1 MNKDRVSPQKYQ
13 PVTCFFHKGTL
24 RLVFLAVWLIPWIG
38 RAQSLEGP
46 EKVYVHLDRT
56 FFAVGETIWLKGY
69 VENAL
74 PAADTSRFLYVELLD
89 GEKGESVLRGKIRR
103 DADGFAGHV
112 DLPETLQGGKYMLR
126 AYTRWQLNWPE
137 DRMFHVPV
145 MVFDGKTVSEPAQ
158 DDGIDVSF
166 YPEGGRFFNWE
177 YASVGFKAMAPDG
190 RSVPLQGALFNDLG
204 KRVCD
209 VRTEHAGMGLF
220 GFTPEAGRHYRLVD
234 EVSGRA
240 WDLPEASSDGATLQ
254 VRRVGDRF
262 AVRVINRTGGIVCL
276 QAIQAGKRIP
286 LGEIDDVSRTEHIRV
301 QSGGFLKFMLLD
313 PQGLILSER
322 AVYVEEPSATASL
335 SIDGGA
341 PVYEPRQ
348 KWNVR
353 LQLPLEVAADSA
365 DLSVSVV
372 RNAFL
377 SYQQEGSLTA
387 YMLLGSEIRGFIE
400 DPDYYFNADVSSAE
414 RMKHLDRLLM
424 IQGWTYYDDA
434 EAQTSTHYAKER
446 VQSLRGEIRS
456 VYKLRPKNYTL
467 ALIAPDLQYSQV
479 TEVKQ
484 GDHFMADSLD
494 FPEETMFIV
503 HVDNAGGIK
512 RYYPVL
518 DEPFAPTS
526 TVPCPPSLRES
537 EDTTRKM
544 SVAPEALS
552 MFDYWRDTLQAA
564 IIRSEGSRIRTPF
577 GTSDSQNIKTRD
589 EISSY
594 DDRSLLDYILLNY
607 PKISLDGEELV
618 NTNAGF
624 INQGLLPSGR
634 NPRGEG
640 GLLDNGVALFV
651 NGIRTSGQTAAMIP
665 MSDVDRL
672 SVTTHLS
679 SDAFLARSYGG
690 LILVQLRNGADS
702 GRSIHRQSNTIVV
715 TPLGWQ
721 RPKAFYNP
729 VYEERW
735 KPSAPDRRNTI
746 YWNPSVQLKA
756 GETVTLPLMTED
768 RADGPYYLRIEGR
781 TSDGRWISET
791 RSLDG
796 KTASESG
803 HR

>member
-1 MNKDRVSPQKYQ
+1 MNKDSVSPKKCQ
-13 PVTCFFHKGTL
+13 PVTWFFHKGGL

-56 FFAVGETIWLKGY
+56 YFAAGETLWLKGY

-89 GEKGESVLRGKIRR
+89 AEKGGSVLRSKIRR
-103 DADGFAGHV
+103 GADGFAGHV
-112 DLPETLQGGKYMLR
+112 DLPETLLGGKYLLR
-126 AYTRWQLNWPE
+126 AYTRWQMNWPE

-145 MVFDGKTVSEPAQ
+145 MVFDGKMVSNPARE
-158 DDGIDVSF
+158 DGIDVSF

-177 YASVGFKAMAPDG
+177 YASVGFKAMGSDG
-190 RSVPLQGALFNDLG
+190 RSIPLQGALFSDLG

-209 VRTEHAGMGLF
+209 VRTEHAGMGQF

-234 EVSGRA
+234 DVSGRA
-240 WDLPEASSDGATLQ
+240 WDLPTANSDGATLQ

-262 AVRVINRTGGIVCL
+262 AVRVINRTGGRVCL

-286 LGEIDDVSRTEHIRV
+286 LGEIEDVSRTEHIRV
-301 QSGGFLKFMLLD
+301 QSGGFLKFILLD

-341 PVYEPRQ
+341 PVYEPRH

-353 LQLPLEVAADSA
+353 LQLPPEVAADSA

-377 SYQQEGSLTA
+377 TYQQEGSLTA

-400 DPDYYFNADVSSAE
+400 DPDYYFNAAVSSAE

-424 IQGWTYYDDA
+424 IQGWTYYDDTA
-434 EAQTSTHYAKER
+434 AQTSTHYAKER

-544 SVAPEALS
+544 PVATAASSL
-552 MFDYWRDTLQAA
+552 FDYWRDTLQAA

-589 EISSY
+589 EISPY

-634 NPRGEG
+634 NPQREG

-651 NGIRTSGQTAAMIP
+651 DGIRTSGQTAAMIP

-702 GRSIHRQSNTIVV
+702 GRSIQQQSNTIVV

-721 RPKAFYNP
+721 RPRAFYNP
-729 VYEERW
+729 VYDKRQDL
-735 KPSAPDRRNTI
+735 SVPDRRNTI
-746 YWNPSVQLKA
+746 YWNPSVRLKA

-796 KTASESG
+796 KTTSESG

>member
-1 MNKDRVSPQKYQ
+1 M
-13 PVTCFFHKGTL
+13 
-24 RLVFLAVWLIPWIG
+24 A
-38 RAQSLEGP
+38 GP

-56 FFAVGETIWLKGY
+56 YFAAGETIWLKGY

-74 PAADTSRFLYVELLD
+74 PAADTSCFLYVELLD
-89 GEKGESVLRGKIRR
+89 GEKGGCALRCKIRR

-112 DLPETLQGGKYMLR
+112 DLPETLQGGKYLLR
-126 AYTRWQLNWPE
+126 AYTRWQMNWPE

-145 MVFDGKTVSEPAQ
+145 MVFDGKTVSNPTRE
-158 DDGIDVSF
+158 DGIDVSF

-177 YASVGFKAMAPDG
+177 YASVGFKAMASDG
-190 RSVPLQGALFNDLG
+190 RSVPFQGTLFNDLG

-209 VRTEHAGMGLF
+209 VRTEHAGMGQF
-220 GFTPEAGRHYRLVD
+220 GFTPETGRHYRLVD

-240 WDLPEASSDGATLQ
+240 WHLPETSSDGATLQ
-254 VRRVGDRF
+254 VRRVGGRF
-262 AVRVINRTGGIVCL
+262 DVRVINRTGGLVYL
-276 QAIQAGKRIP
+276 QAIQSGKRIP
-286 LGEIDDVSRTEHIRV
+286 LGEIEDVSRTEHIRV

-313 PQGLILSER
+313 PQGRILSER
-322 AVYVEEPSATASL
+322 AVYVEEPWATASL

-341 PVYEPRQ
+341 PVYEPHQR
-348 KWNVR
+348 WDVR
-353 LQLPLEVAADSA
+353 LQLPPEAAADSA

-377 SYQQEGSLTA
+377 AYQQEGSLTA

-400 DPDYYFNADVSSAE
+400 DPDYYFNADVSSAD
-414 RMKHLDRLLM
+414 RMKYLDMLLM

-456 VYKLRPKNYTL
+456 IYKFRPKNYTL

-512 RYYPVL
+512 HYYPVL
-518 DEPFAPTS
+518 DEPFAPMS
-526 TVPCPPSLRES
+526 TVSCPPSLRES

-544 SVAPEALS
+544 SVAPEASSL
-552 MFDYWRDTLQAA
+552 FDYWRDTLQAA

-577 GTSDSQNIKTRD
+577 GTSDSQNIKMRD
-589 EISSY
+589 EISPY

-618 NTNAGF
+618 NTSAGF

-634 NPRGEG
+634 SPQGEG

-651 NGIRTSGQTAAMIP
+651 NGIRAPGQTAAMIP
-665 MSDVDRL
+665 MSDVERL

-702 GRSIHRQSNTIVV
+702 GRSIQQQSNTIVV

-721 RPKAFYNP
+721 RPRAFYNP
-729 VYEERW
+729 VHDKRQDL
-735 KPSAPDRRNTI
+735 SVPDRRNTI
-746 YWNPSVQLKA
+746 YWNPSVRLKA

-768 RADGPYYLRIEGR
+768 RADGPYFLRVEGR

-796 KTASESG
+796 KTTSEAG

>member
-1 MNKDRVSPQKYQ
+1 MNKDSVSPKKCQ
-13 PVTCFFHKGTL
+13 PVTWFFHKGGL

-56 FFAVGETIWLKGY
+56 YFAAGETIWLKGY

-74 PAADTSRFLYVELLD
+74 PAADSSCFLYVELLD
-89 GEKGESVLRGKIRR
+89 GEKGESVLRNKIRR
-103 DADGFAGHV
+103 GADGFAGHV
-112 DLPETLQGGKYMLR
+112 DLSETLQGGKYMLR

-145 MVFDGKTVSEPAQ
+145 TVFDGKMVSNPARE
-158 DDGIDVSF
+158 DGIDVSF

-177 YASVGFKAMAPDG
+177 YASVGFKAMASDG
-190 RSVPLQGALFNDLG
+190 RSVPFQGTLFNDLG
-204 KRVCD
+204 KRVCE
-209 VRTEHAGMGLF
+209 VRTEHAGMGLL

-234 EVSGRA
+234 EVSGQA
-240 WDLPEASSDGATLQ
+240 WDLPAASSDGATLQ

-262 AVRVINRTGGIVCL
+262 AVRVINRTGGRVYL

-286 LGEIDDVSRTEHIRV
+286 LGEMEDVSRTEHIRV
-301 QSGGFLKFMLLD
+301 QSGGFLKFILLD
-313 PQGLILSER
+313 PQGRILSER

-341 PVYEPRQ
+341 PVYEPRH

-372 RNAFL
+372 RHAFAA
-377 SYQQEGSLTA
+377 YQQEGSLTA
-387 YMLLGSEIRGFIE
+387 NMLLGSEIRGFIE
-400 DPDYYFNADVSSAE
+400 DPDYYFNAAVSSAE
-414 RMKHLDRLLM
+414 RMKHLDMLLM
-424 IQGWTYYDDA
+424 IQGWTYYDDTA
-434 EAQTSTHYAKER
+434 AQTSTHYAKER

-518 DEPFAPTS
+518 DESFAPTS
-526 TVPCPPSLRES
+526 TVSCPPSLRES

-544 SVAPEALS
+544 SVAPEASSL
-552 MFDYWRDTLQAA
+552 FDYWRDTLQAA

-577 GTSDSQNIKTRD
+577 GASDSQNIKTRD
-589 EISSY
+589 EISPY

-651 NGIRTSGQTAAMIP
+651 DGIRTSGQTAAMIP

-702 GRSIHRQSNTIVV
+702 GRSIQQQSNTIVV

-721 RPKAFYNP
+721 RPRAFYNP
-729 VYEERW
+729 VYDKRRDL
-735 KPSAPDRRNTI
+735 SVPDRRNTI
-746 YWNPSVQLKA
+746 YWNPSVRLKA
-756 GETVTLPLMTED
+756 GETETLPLMTED

-803 HR
+803 RR